1 MDYKDYYKILGVS
14 KNATEKEIKSAYRKL
29 ARKYHPDVNQDNKN
43 AEDRFK
49 EINEAYE
56 VLGDAQNRT
65 KYDQLGAN
73 WKQWQQVG
81 GNANNFDWSQWFGNG
96 APGAGSAGGPRVN
109 VRYGNPE
116 DLGDLFGG
124 GGGGGGFSDF
134 FTSIFGGMGGGS
146 STRRRATTREFNTAA
161 PSNMDIE
168 HDLEISLAEAYHG
181 TNRIINKDGRRLQVK
196 IPKGAKTGTKVRV
209 RGEGNRNYGG
219 QSGDLYLKVK
229 VAADSR
235 FERDGSDLYVDVPVS
250 LSTAV
255 LGGEARVPTMTGDVN
270 LKIPAGAQNGQKI
283 RLRGKGMPSL
293 KESDEHGDLF
303 ARINVRLPA
312 KLTAEQRQLFER
324 LKELET

>member
-146 STRRRATTREFNTAA
+146 STRRRATTREFNPAA

-168 HDLEISLAEAYHG
+168 HDLEISLSEAYHG

-235 FERDGSDLYVDVPVS
+235 FERDGSDLYVDVPVN

>member
-146 STRRRATTREFNTAA
+146 STRRRATTREFNPAA

-235 FERDGSDLYVDVPVS
+235 FERDGSDLYVDVPVN

-293 KESDEHGDLF
+293 KKSDEHGDLF

>member
-14 KNATEKEIKSAYRKL
+14 KNASEKEIKSAYRKL
-29 ARKYHPDVNQDNKN
+29 ARKYHPDVNQNNKS
-43 AEDRFK
+43 AEERFK

-56 VLGDAQNRT
+56 VLGDAQNRS
-65 KYDQLGAN
+65 KYDKLGAN

-81 GNANNFDWSQWFGNG
+81 GNANDFDWSQWFGNG

-109 VRYGNPE
+109 VRYGAPE

-124 GGGGGGFSDF
+124 SGGGGFSDF
-134 FTSIFGGMGGGS
+134 FTSIFGGMGGGGA
-146 STRRRATTREFNTAA
+146 RRRASTSEFNTAI

-168 HDLEISLAEAYHG
+168 HNLDISLAEAYHG

-229 VAADSR
+229 VTPDTR
-235 FERDGSDLYVDVPVS
+235 FERDGNDLYVDVPVS
-250 LSTAV
+250 MTTAV

-270 LKIPAGAQNGQKI
+270 LKIPGGAQNGQKI
-283 RLRGKGMPSL
+283 RLRGKGMPKL
-293 KESDEHGDLF
+293 KKPDEHGDLF
-303 ARINVRLPA
+303 ARINVQLPK
-312 KLTAEQRQLFER
+312 KLSAEQRQLFER
-324 LKELET
+324 LQELDL

>member
-124 GGGGGGFSDF
+124 GGGGFSDF

-146 STRRRATTREFNTAA
+146 STRRRATTREFNPAA

-235 FERDGSDLYVDVPVS
+235 FERDGSDLYVDVPVN

-293 KESDEHGDLF
+293 KKSDEHGDLF